1 MATEARNICKGN
13 PMELRTTFLLI
24 AAVLGSIA
32 ASTTARAD
40 SMLISD
46 VVTINGVPY
55 VFPEGANEYFPN
67 FAPDHSVGARA
78 VVFYEDASLTV
89 VSDQIWTDGHF
100 FSFASGPSLQDLQA
114 LGIPVFANIVE
125 TGGPQ
130 DISVHF
136 TETSVIVQSDVE
148 TNPVPE
154 PWSLTTLCCDAL
166 ALASFGLLR
175 VVSCR
180 WRIPKQCAAQ

>member
-1 MATEARNICKGN
+1 
-13 PMELRTTFLLI
+13 MEFKTTFLLI
-24 AAVLGSIA
+24 AAVLGIIA

-40 SMLISD
+40 SMLVSD

-55 VFPEGANEYFPN
+55 VFPEGGNEFFPN

-78 VVFYEDASLTV
+78 VVFYEDPSLTV

-130 DISVHF
+130 DISVYF
-136 TETSVIVQSDVE
+136 TETSVIVQSDV
-148 TNPVPE
+148 NPVPE
-154 PWSLTTLCCDAL
+154 PWSLTALCCDAWHW
-166 ALASFGLLR
+166 LASD
-175 VVSCR
+175 C
-180 WRIPKQCAAQ
+180 